1 MFISLEDGNIREA
14 RASQMKSAGE
24 PKGSAANNDDRVGL
38 GDSHCKMR
46 WGTSTRWSSCS
57 ISIVTQLTIHE
68 STASIPTPG
77 SSAGAA
83 EKWTIG
89 RVPDV
94 PKWAF

>member
-1 MFISLEDGNIREA
+1 
-14 RASQMKSAGE
+14 MKSAGE
-24 PKGSAANNDDRVGL
+24 PKGSAANNGDRVGL
-38 GDSHCKMR
+38 GDSHCEMR
-46 WGTSTRWSSCS
+46 WGTSTRWSNCS

-68 STASIPTPG
+68 PTASIPIPG
-77 SSAGAA
+77 PSAGAA